1 MSRPVDAD
9 IRLRFA
15 TRLQTLLTRC
25 RALQSTA
32 PLAVTEPLSAA
43 LERLEGD
50 IATFTET
57 VQQHATH
64 AAWQRV
70 LERRVRARP
79 TVGPLVP
86 GDG

>member
-15 TRLQTLLTRC
+15 TRLHTLLTRC
-25 RALQSTA
+25 LALQPTA
-32 PLAVTEPLSAA
+32 PPAVTEPLSAA

-50 IATFTET
+50 IAQFTET

-64 AAWQRV
+64 AAQQRV
-70 LERRVRARP
+70 LERRARACP
-79 TVGPLVP
+79 TVGPLV
-86 GDG
+86 GR